1 MAICRCFDPLG
12 RPWPKIPKQPTRG
25 AAGHFYIVLCHW
37 QIRGHWRVFEPLGT
51 AGHPIG
57 GWTLGTHWLWCS
69 QQVAGEECFL
79 AKRQVFCVSCLCEL
93 EEHESPLMLADFI
106 LFAKTKESILG
117 QQRRER
123 SSKLAKLAD
132 YYFAL
137 LSLARVSLEAQTRV
151 QGVFFSRPAWRTPDH
166 GSQRHHPPAGT
177 KRSGRCWGNSE
188 VALLCSQGYLVPA
201 TVNLF
206 NRPSRPIRGV

>member
-37 QIRGHWRVFEPLGT
+37 QIRIWTAWDSGSSNRWMGPWYSLAMVLSTSCWGRVFLGKKT
-51 AGHPIG
+51 SILRVLSLRTRRTWKPINIG
-57 GWTLGTHWLWCS
+57 GFYPLR
-69 QQVAGEECFL
+69 QN
-79 AKRQVFCVSCLCEL
+79 KRIE
-93 EEHESPLMLADFI
+93 
-106 LFAKTKESILG
+106 G

-166 GSQRHHPPAGT
+166 GS
-177 KRSGRCWGNSE
+177 
-188 VALLCSQGYLVPA
+188 
-201 TVNLF
+201 
-206 NRPSRPIRGV
+206 

>member
-1 MAICRCFDPLG
+1 MFWSFGPALAQDSQAAYTGRSRTFLHCPMSLADPWALARIWTAWDSG
-12 RPWPKIPKQPTRG
+12 SSNRWMGPWYSL
-25 AAGHFYIVLCHW
+25 AMVLSTSCW
-37 QIRGHWRVFEPLGT
+37 GRVFLGKKT
-51 AGHPIG
+51 SILRVLSLRTRRTWKPINIG
-57 GWTLGTHWLWCS
+57 GFYPLR
-69 QQVAGEECFL
+69 QN
-79 AKRQVFCVSCLCEL
+79 KRIE
-93 EEHESPLMLADFI
+93 
-106 LFAKTKESILG
+106 G